1 MKNAIFAFI
10 IAAVAVSCA
19 ESTEEVVVEEAAVD
33 TTAAVDS
40 ASLEAVEDAAYE
52 AEATAE

>member
-10 IAAVAVSCA
+10 LAAVAVSCSQ
-19 ESTEEVVVEEAAVD
+19 STDEVVVEETTVD

-40 ASLEAVEDAAYE
+40 AALEVE
-52 AEATAE
+52 AEGEEAAAE